1 MQISRPGVITMTKR
15 RVARGG
21 VIFKIQ
27 IAGAAK
33 ENNPAFHQELTAR
46 TALMSPRTFA
56 KLLIF
61 IRGLRGLLK

>member
-1 MQISRPGVITMTKR
+1 MTKR

-21 VIFKIQ
+21 VIFKMQ
-27 IAGAAK
+27 IAGARGY
-33 ENNPAFHQELTAR
+33 NPLFHRGLTTRA
-46 TALMSPRTFA
+46 ALMSPRTFRAAGA